1 MRSDIQILLVMVAA
15 SAWLTSY
22 LLNLF
27 QSATYLSDGK
37 TAQIMGVHRSTACST
52 VADALQG

>member
-1 MRSDIQILLVMVAA
+1 MVAA